1 MTLKVAR
8 RGLGGKWL
16 YVVIAIVLLAAAVV
30 YGLWRMMAD
39 SHPHTTLSPGSTNQ
53 VTTVSPKSISSNV
66 LFTGNVY
73 WGRYIND
80 WSQAS
85 SLKTAYPFS
94 RLNEF
99 HRENSQAWIGGLE
112 CPTVAGV
119 HLTSA
124 QEEATL
130 NFNCS
135 PDYLSEASKWY
146 TAFTLANN
154 HTDNQ
159 GADGFKETQKHLD
172 EHQIQYFGHYDPR
185 ELNDICDIIRLPA
198 IIHMDDN
205 TQKKGFIPVAL
216 CGYHGVFRIPPE
228 ESLAVMKQYSEYMP
242 VIAMPHMG
250 AEYQPAPD
258 GLKTELYRSMIDH
271 GADVVIGDHPH
282 WIQTTEAYKGKLI
295 VYSMGN
301 FIFDQQFNREVTRS
315 AAIDVTMTATAD
327 QTKDLSAWSELA
339 RTCQAYHD
347 DCLAK
352 IKERKLSK
360 LTVDF
365 GFAAVPSTN
374 TGHLTHPAEGK
385 DAQDILDRLKWQ
397 QTMSGLRGSQHAA
410 KD

>member
-8 RGLGGKWL
+8 RGVGGKWWYL
-16 YVVIAIVLLAAAVV
+16 LVGVLLITATA
-30 YGLWRMMAD
+30 YGVWRI
-39 SHPHTTLSPGSTNQ
+39 TTAPNSPNPQLSTSTKQ
-53 VTTVSPKSISSNV
+53 PVTASPASISSNV

-73 WGRYIND
+73 WGRYINE

-99 HRENSQAWIGGLE
+99 HREKYQAWIGGLE
-112 CPTVAGV
+112 CPTVTNV

-159 GADGFKETQKHLD
+159 GADGFKETQEHLD
-172 EHQIQYFGHYDPR
+172 EHNIQYFGHYDPR
-185 ELNDICDIIRLPA
+185 EVNDLCDIIRLPA
-198 IIHMDDN
+198 IIHLDDN
-205 TQKKGFIPVAL
+205 TQKEGFLPVAL
-216 CGYHGVFRIPPE
+216 CGYHGVFRIPSE
-228 ESLAVMKQYSEYMP
+228 ESLAVMKQYSEYLP

-250 AEYQPAPD
+250 TEYQPAPD
-258 GLKTELYRSMIDH
+258 SLKTELYRSMIDH

-315 AAIDVTMTATAD
+315 AAIDVTMTASAD
-327 QTKDLSAWSELA
+327 QTKNLNAWSELA
-339 RTCQAYHD
+339 STCQTYHD
-347 DCLAK
+347 DCLVK
-352 IKERKLSK
+352 LKEQKLGK
-360 LTVDF
+360 LQVDF

-374 TGHLTHPAEGK
+374 TGRLTHPADGK
-385 DAQDILDRLKWQ
+385 DATDILDRLKWQ
-397 QTMSGLRGSQHAA
+397 QTMSELSGSEHPA
-410 KD
+410 KS